1 MEDSE
6 GAVIGL
12 ALRLSLEIEGDE
24 GAIADFLFD
33 GPPRDDGDAGV
44 DLDRPLDGLD
54 VVEFHDRLDGEAVI
68 AEDPVDGAAGGDV
81 GFEGDEFLP
90 GNLGDG
96 DFAAIRQRMLGA
108 ADRHQ
113 AVAAEGLDLDQA
125 AGGGEGDE
133 AEVAGAGQ
141 DVVVDLVG
149 AAVFD
154 VDVDAGMALEEALQ
168 VGGQL
173 VEADAVDGGD
183 ADRSGDQVA
192 ALGDAVPEGIELLDD
207 AEGGLVEKGS
217 LGGEGEVLPAA
228 VDEGDPEAALEGA
241 ELLADGGL
249 GDAVGAGG
257 LAEAAAVGQVA
268 EDFEGF
274 YLHPEG
280 KHKKLRCPVNE
291 AGPTTLPSPFPMSF
305 LSEHLPAVQARIDA
319 ATQRSGRPS
328 GAVSLIAVTKTHPPE
343 TVLEAVAAGLERI
356 GENKV
361 QEARAKQEETG
372 HRGEWHLLGHLQSN
386 KVKYVPPLFDWV
398 HSIDSL
404 EIAQA
409 LSAQA
414 REAGRHLK
422 VLLQVNP
429 SGEKTKFGVPP
440 ELAAAAAEAI
450 NGLPS
455 LELRGLMMLAPYY
468 EEVER
473 TRPHFAA
480 LRETRD
486 RLEKETGLILPELS
500 MGMSSDFEVA
510 IEEGS
515 TMIRLGTILFGPRPK
530 AAKVRGDED

>member
-1 MEDSE
+1 
-6 GAVIGL
+6 
-12 ALRLSLEIEGDE
+12 
-24 GAIADFLFD
+24 
-33 GPPRDDGDAGV
+33 
-44 DLDRPLDGLD
+44 
-54 VVEFHDRLDGEAVI
+54 VV
-68 AEDPVDGAAGGDV
+68 AEDPVDGTAGGDV
-81 GFEGDEFLP
+81 GLEGDEFLT
-90 GNLGDG
+90 GDLGDG
-96 DFAAIRQRMLGA
+96 DFAADRPGLRCRQRVLGA

-113 AVAAEGLDLDQA
+113 AVAAEGDDLDQA
-125 AGGGEGDE
+125 ARGGEGDE
-133 AEVAGAGQ
+133 AEVAGAGE

-154 VDVDAGMALEEALQ
+154 VDVDAGVALEEALQ
-168 VGGQL
+168 VGGEL

-183 ADRSGDQVA
+183 ADRPGDEVA
-192 ALGDAVPEGIELLDD
+192 VLGDALGNAILEGIELLYD
-207 AEGGLVEKGS
+207 AEGGLVKEPP
-217 LGGEGEVLPAA
+217 LGGEGEVLAAA
-228 VDEGDPEAALEGA
+228 VDEGDAEAAFEGA

-274 YLHPEG
+274 DLHPEG

-291 AGPTTLPSPFPMSF
+291 AGPTTSTPFFSMSF
-305 LSEHLPAVQARIDA
+305 LSEHLPAVQARIEA
-319 ATQRSGRPS
+319 ATKRSGRAP

-372 HRGEWHLLGHLQSN
+372 HRGEWHLIGHLQSN
-386 KVKYVPPLFDWV
+386 KVKVVPPLFDWV

-440 ELAAAAAEAI
+440 ELAAAAAVAI

-455 LELRGLMMLAPYY
+455 LELHGLMMLAPYY

-486 RLEKETGLILPELS
+486 RLEKETGLALPELS

-515 TMIRLGTILFGPRPK
+515 TMVRLGTILFGPRPK
-530 AAKVRGDED
+530 AAKVRGDDD